1 MKPYI
6 LGYVVN
12 DYLPYVTED
21 DVKKLTHINLAF
33 GLIKDGLLDMQKMTN
48 MDYLPQLKKWNPELK
63 IVLSVGGWGAGGFS
77 TMALTQEGREAFAK
91 SCLDIVEEFNLD
103 GIDIDWE
110 YPCDNSA
117 GIDSDPRDKE
127 NYTYLFMELRKA
139 LGENRIVSNAVGA
152 GKYFIEGS
160 EMDKVAKILN
170 YVQLM
175 TYDMRS
181 GFTSEAGHHAS
192 LYSSEGDNS
201 DRCTDKIV
209 KMYNEAGVPYDKM
222 IVGAAFYCRSFTGVN
237 DINNGL
243 LQPSESIGEYGPEY
257 YELTEEFIKENGFK
271 EYWDEDAKASYLY
284 NGKKFISFESPEAIA
299 LKAKYVKDNNLLGI
313 MYWEHSCDRQREL
326 LNAMYNEIIK

>member
-77 TMALTQEGREAFAK
+77 NMALTQEGREAFAK
-91 SCLDIVEEFNLD
+91 SCLDVVEEFNLD

-152 GKYFIEGS
+152 GKYFIE
-160 EMDKVAKILN
+160 
-170 YVQLM
+170 
-175 TYDMRS
+175 
-181 GFTSEAGHHAS
+181 
-192 LYSSEGDNS
+192 
-201 DRCTDKIV
+201 
-209 KMYNEAGVPYDKM
+209 
-222 IVGAAFYCRSFTGVN
+222 
-237 DINNGL
+237 
-243 LQPSESIGEYGPEY
+243 
-257 YELTEEFIKENGFK
+257 
-271 EYWDEDAKASYLY
+271 
-284 NGKKFISFESPEAIA
+284 
-299 LKAKYVKDNNLLGI
+299 
-313 MYWEHSCDRQREL
+313 
-326 LNAMYNEIIK
+326 